1 MDVVLLLAVGILMWL
16 KACLASFG
24 TDDQFSDELVE
35 RYEAAE
41 ADYRFLWTVADF
53 AQLQGASDRLGV
65 PLEDIIARYG
75 KSSEVSDYSTENW
88 LTIQSVATEDQKEAA
103 EDPPRVELHFQNQD
117 GVTASTV
124 SCSLIFPCQMSWDLT
139 RLWLEKMDPDGF

>member
-24 TDDQFSDELVE
+24 TDDQFSDELVG
-35 RYEAAE
+35 RY
-41 ADYRFLWTVADF
+41 
-53 AQLQGASDRLGV
+53 
-65 PLEDIIARYG
+65 
-75 KSSEVSDYSTENW
+75 
-88 LTIQSVATEDQKEAA
+88 EAA

-139 RLWLEKMDPDGF
+139 RLWLEKNGPRRLLMTCRKALGRG